1 MISDYE
7 RAPAKV
13 RAGPGQRGRLGRSG
27 STAAARVE
35 SVPDRRRAG
44 ATHRWA
50 LPVADTAG
58 LAAASVA
65 SGLSGGVPGILL
77 RAGYVAVVLIIL
89 AATGQ
94 HRLRICLRVSDEVSR
109 VLIATIVPV
118 LALLACLPA
127 HRALSLAV
135 WSGGLV
141 LFCRSL
147 LYAALRA
154 AHRRGLLTEPT
165 VVVGAGTFG
174 AYVAGLT
181 REHPELG
188 LHLVGLLDGG
198 PPRRDLPVPFLGGPA
213 DLADVVGR
221 LGISRVIMCF
231 SSACHDE
238 DFVSV
243 MRASRPLRADVC
255 VVPRLYELGMALPRG
270 CLDEIWGIPLIPL
283 RRSGQ
288 SSAALALKRIFD
300 VVACAVI
307 LALAAPLML
316 VLVIAVRLRTGQA
329 ALFRQARVTGDG
341 RTAQITK
348 LRTLTAHDDHDTR
361 WTPAEP
367 SPLGRWLRATH
378 LDELPQLVNVMRGE
392 MSLVGP
398 RPERPYFADRF
409 GHEVPGYG
417 DRTRMPGRRD
427 GMGAGQRPQRGHV
440 DLRSS
445 PVRQLLRGVLVA
457 LAGSGHP
464 HPDRGCRGPRHPV
477 GGHPMTVS
485 GGNHKTRTRV
495 AAGRLALGRVPMI
508 LMYHGVADVAD
519 DPNQLCVTP
528 GRFAEQLAALQ
539 RLGLRGVSVGTLV
552 DAMRAGRQHGLVGI
566 TFDDGYV
573 SVLEAAV
580 PELQRRDFT
589 ATVFIVSGR
598 LGGTNRVGRGTSM
611 AAADRRPGGEARGRG
626 NGDRLAQRDTRTA
639 GRPGCRP
646 DRSRGQR
653 EQSQPWRTH
662 RRSGPGLR
670 LPLRLDER
678 DGPADGPGR
687 GLRLR
692 LRRGDSDGRPR
703 AHGAAQDLR
712 RPARRCRPPGSQA
725 ISLPRIHR
733 SQGGALMKVLHVITG
748 LDVGGAEIQL
758 SLILKHTRHDSDV
771 VTLYNP
777 GPVADQI
784 RAAAARA
791 SAISACDAIP
801 S

>member
-13 RAGPGQRGRLGRSG
+13 RAGAGQRGRLSRSW
-27 STAAARVE
+27 STAAARAE
-35 SVPDRRRAG
+35 SLPDRRRAG
-44 ATHRWA
+44 TTHRWA
-50 LPVADTAG
+50 VPVADTAG

-65 SGLSGGVPGILL
+65 SGLSGGAPGIAL
-77 RAGYVAVVLIIL
+77 RAGYGAVVLIIL
-89 AATGQ
+89 AGTGQ
-94 HRLRICLRVSDEVSR
+94 HRLRIRLRVSDKAGR
-109 VLIATIVPV
+109 VLFATIVPV
-118 LALLACLPA
+118 LAVLAWLPA

-141 LFCRSL
+141 LCCRGL

-154 AHRRGLLTEPT
+154 AHRRGLLTEPA

-213 DLADVVGR
+213 DLADVVSR
-221 LGISRVIMCF
+221 LGISRVIVCF
-231 SSACHDE
+231 SSACRDE

-288 SSAALALKRIFD
+288 SPAALALKRIFD
-300 VVACAVI
+300 LVACAVM

-361 WTPAEP
+361 WTSAGQ

-417 DRTRMPGRRD
+417 DRTRMP
-427 GMGAGQRPQRGHV
+427 AGVTGWAQVNGLNGDTSIFDRARFDNYYV
-440 DLRSS
+440 EYWSLWLDL
-445 PVRQLLRGVLVA
+445 VI
-457 LAGSGHP
+457 LA
-464 HPDRGCRGPRHPV
+464 
-477 GGHPMTVS
+477 
-485 GGNHKTRTRV
+485 RTV
-495 AAGRLALGRVPMI
+495 AAV
-508 LMYHGVADVAD
+508 V
-519 DPNQLCVTP
+519 
-528 GRFAEQLAALQ
+528 
-539 RLGLRGVSVGTLV
+539 RGIRS
-552 DAMRAGRQHGLVGI
+552 A
-566 TFDDGYV
+566 
-573 SVLEAAV
+573 
-580 PELQRRDFT
+580 
-589 ATVFIVSGR
+589 
-598 LGGTNRVGRGTSM
+598 GTS
-611 AAADRRPGGEARGRG
+611 
-626 NGDRLAQRDTRTA
+626 
-639 GRPGCRP
+639 
-646 DRSRGQR
+646 
-653 EQSQPWRTH
+653 
-662 RRSGPGLR
+662 
-670 LPLRLDER
+670 
-678 DGPADGPGR
+678 
-687 GLRLR
+687 
-692 LRRGDSDGRPR
+692 
-703 AHGAAQDLR
+703 
-712 RPARRCRPPGSQA
+712 
-725 ISLPRIHR
+725 
-733 SQGGALMKVLHVITG
+733 
-748 LDVGGAEIQL
+748 
-758 SLILKHTRHDSDV
+758 
-771 VTLYNP
+771 
-777 GPVADQI
+777 
-784 RAAAARA
+784 
-791 SAISACDAIP
+791 
-801 S
+801 